1 VLLRND
7 VFFPDIFCFC
17 FICFLMF
24 LNFNL
29 FSMKTNKKKRNSS
42 RYFIFISTFFFVLFC
57 LLFPHLLFRRLN
69 SLCLS
74 HHPHLTPVFE
84 LLFFLFFLVFFFF
97 FVLHT
102 SVSRFLYC
110 DIFFSFIVHV
120 VSDSD

>member
-1 VLLRND
+1 MFSGYFL
-7 VFFPDIFCFC
+7 FC

-24 LNFNL
+24 LNFIL

-42 RYFIFISTFFFVLFC
+42 RYFIFISTFFFDLFC
-57 LLFPHLLFRRLN
+57 LLFPHLLFRRVN

-84 LLFFLFFLVFFFF
+84 LHFFLFFLVFFFF
-97 FVLHT
+97 FFFFFFILHT

-120 VSDSD
+120 VSDSG